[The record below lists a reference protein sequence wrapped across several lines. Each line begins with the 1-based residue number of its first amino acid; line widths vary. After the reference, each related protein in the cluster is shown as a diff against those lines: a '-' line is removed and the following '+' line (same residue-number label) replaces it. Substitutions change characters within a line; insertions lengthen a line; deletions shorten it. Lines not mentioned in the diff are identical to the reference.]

1 MESELQAELEIE
13 FNFSHKKKKKKVVC
27 LENEYDKQDIYINCF
42 GE

>member
-13 FNFSHKKKKKKVVC
+13 FNFSHKKKKKVVC